1 MSLIGYTTILV
12 SDLLITPPGPWGHG
26 GTVRGSQLS
35 EWSGGLMQ
43 GEGDGERHCQA
54 YSHILSSV
62 QISLPG
68 ARSGDVMKNVA
79 FRKNL
84 GEKGQI
90 NDLV

>member
-1 MSLIGYTTILV
+1 
-12 SDLLITPPGPWGHG
+12 
-26 GTVRGSQLS
+26 
-35 EWSGGLMQ
+35 MQ
-43 GEGDGERHCQA
+43 GEGDGERCCQA